1 MECYASKVKLLGWL
15 GLTGVLV
22 GSAYLCT
29 TMPDLVPQV
38 FGWLGVAFFGLGFIV
53 LPARFFTW
61 GPVLI
66 INETGIEDRRM
77 RIGIF
82 LWEDVTAVSSYS
94 VDGGG
99 MLYITVKNPEKYLAR
114 MRWWKPNVAKT
125 FAPIE
130 IKCFAFT
137 PGFDEILR
145 YIQFRMRD
153 HVWIQFEDR
162 QDESNQKGH
171 FSKLDP

>member
-1 MECYASKVKLLGWL
+1 VECYTSKVKVLGWL
-15 GLTGVLV
+15 AGTGVLV
-22 GSAYLCT
+22 AGGYFCT
-29 TMPDLVPQV
+29 TKPDLFTQV
-38 FGWLGVAFFGLGFIV
+38 SGWLSVAFFGLCFV
-53 LPARFFTW
+53 VFSVQLLKW
-61 GPVLI
+61 GPAVI

-82 LWEDVTAVSSYS
+82 LWEDITAVSSYS

-171 FSKLDP
+171 FSQLDP